1 MQLLSSYSERCEMIK
16 AIFKGLC
23 PNCNGDISSDRLEKG
38 VPCER
43 CLPKETESD
52 FVIKGVLS
60 DFLRLKEAE
69 KEWIE
74 HFTNHMKSRPWSL
87 QIAWARRVFLGRS
100 FALLAPTGVGKTSF
114 GISMSSYL
122 AKKGKKTYIIVP
134 TRLLVEQITEKL
146 LHFRVEENK
155 ILAFGD
161 EVSDRREKKQRLQK
175 GLFNILITTSMFLYK
190 NYEIIPCALD
200 FIFIDDVDSFL
211 KTTKNIDKVLI
222 LLGFSKED
230 IDKALNLI
238 RLKGKR
244 DKEEQDWFLINSFS
258 RELKDLHQRGGV
270 LVVSSAT
277 STPKSNRVKLFKELL
292 GFEVGTPMFYL
303 RNVIDVYTKRND
315 RPLHEWIKKLGKG
328 GLIFV
333 PSDVGREKI
342 TKILKELQVQ
352 KINAISYEEISE
364 NTIRKFEN
372 GEIDVIVGIASYRN
386 PLARGFDLPH
396 VIRYALFWGVPK
408 IVISLKF
415 ETNMS
420 HLLWA
425 LSSLRSTI
433 AKSLPQYIGKV
444 DKWISELRH
453 YQYLTENLLLTKP
466 WLQEKVKKL
475 KQEISAFLNS
485 DTFIDLISSSNEVT
499 LRRTEDGYYMVIS
512 DATGYLQASGR
523 TSRMFAGGVTKGLS
537 LLFVDDDKAFA
548 HLQKK
553 LRWFSEDIKF
563 KELDQVDLVQI
574 LKEVDEDREKIKKTK
589 EGKISPYQKEIL
601 KPVLVIVESPNKA
614 RTIANFFGKAIRR
627 KIGDLEVLET
637 SVEDKYLMITSSF
650 GHVLDLCTEGEFYG
664 VKVNEDITPIYEPI
678 DKREEIIQNLRK
690 MSEEVFEVLIATD
703 PDTEGEKI
711 GWDIL
716 MLLMPFVNSIRRMEF
731 HEVTKKA
738 IINSLKNPREFR
750 ESLVKAQILRRIAD
764 RWIGFEF
771 SRLLWKEFG
780 TNILSAGRVQ
790 TPVLG
795 WIIAKEAEYRKKVY
809 KVVVRIGTNGKPL
822 RIDFTFEDKEKAKQ
836 FFEDL
841 KEISLTIDT
850 VTEEEKPPF
859 PPLRTDTL
867 LKEANDKFKFSVP
880 TTMQLAQTLFELG
893 FITYHRT
900 DSIRVSDYGINLAK
914 EYIKEEFAEEYFTGR
929 SWTQEGAHE
938 CIRPTKPLDADE
950 LRALVLSGQVEG
962 LSRDH
967 ILLYDLIFKRF
978 IASQMRAI
986 KLKETEICIKALG
999 EEKRLKVC
1007 TEITVDGW
1015 NKIINFDTYDF
1026 PKGTINVENAKEFRI
1041 EPKAFLYTQGE
1052 LVQEMREKG
1061 IGRPSTYATIVEKLI
1076 ERRYVIEKNGR
1087 LIPTKLGKKVYQY
1100 LLQHEKMQNFLSENF
1115 TKHLEKLMDEVEEG
1129 RQDYEKILKQLHAQI
1144 CNIT

>member
-1 MQLLSSYSERCEMIK
+1 MIK

-38 VPCER
+38 LPCEK
-43 CLPKETESD
+43 CLPNETEAE
-52 FVIKGVLS
+52 FVIKGDLS
-60 DFLRLKEAE
+60 EFLSLREVE
-69 KEWIE
+69 KEWVE
-74 HFTNHMKSRPWSL
+74 HFTEYMKSRPWSL

-122 AKKGKKTYIIVP
+122 SKKGKRTYIIVP
-134 TRLLVEQITEKL
+134 TRLLVEQIAEKL
-146 LHFRVEENK
+146 LHFGVEKDK

-161 EVSDRREKKQRLQK
+161 EVSDRREKKLQLQQ

-190 NYEIIPCALD
+190 NHEIIPRIFD
-200 FIFIDDVDSFL
+200 FIFVDDVDSFL
-211 KTTKNIDKVLI
+211 KTAKNIDKVLL
-222 LLGFSKED
+222 LLGFSEED
-230 IDKALNLI
+230 IEKALDLI
-238 RLKGKR
+238 KLRGKR
-244 DKEEQDWFLINSFS
+244 GKEEQDWSQINSFS
-258 RELKDLHQRGGV
+258 RELKDLREKKGV

-277 STPKSNRVKLFKELL
+277 SAPKSNRVRLFKELL
-292 GFEVGTPMFYL
+292 GFEVGSPMFYL
-303 RNVIDVYTKRND
+303 RNVVDVYTKRSD
-315 RPLHEWIKKLGKG
+315 RLLYEWIKELGKG
-328 GLIFV
+328 GLVFI
-333 PSDVGREKI
+333 PSDAGREKI
-342 TKILKELQVQ
+342 VKILKELQTQ
-352 KINAISYEEISE
+352 KISAISYEEISE
-364 NTIRKFEN
+364 DTIKKFEN

-396 VIRYALFWGVPK
+396 AIRYALFWGVPK

-415 ETNMS
+415 EINLS

-425 LSSLRSTI
+425 LSSLRSAI
-433 AKSLPQYIGKV
+433 AKGLPQYITKV
-444 DKWISELRH
+444 DRWISELKR
-453 YQYLTENLLLTKP
+453 YQYVTEDILSIKP
-466 WLQEKVKKL
+466 WLQDKVKKL
-475 KQEISAFLNS
+475 KQEISSFLNS
-485 DTFIDLISSSNEVT
+485 EIFIDLIASSNEVT
-499 LRRTEDGYYMVIS
+499 LRRVQDGYYMVIS

-537 LLFVDDDKAFA
+537 LLVVDDDKAFT

-563 KELDQVDLVQI
+563 IELEQIDIAQI
-574 LKEVDEDREKIKKTK
+574 LREIDEDREKLKKLKKGETA
-589 EGKISPYQKEIL
+589 PCQKELL

-627 KIGDLEVLET
+627 RIGEQEVLET

-664 VKVNEDITPIYEPI
+664 VKVNEDIIPIYEAI
-678 DKREEIIQNLRK
+678 DKKEEIIQSLRK
-690 MSEEVFEVLIATD
+690 IAEEAFEVLIATD

-716 MLLMPFVNSIRRMEF
+716 MLLMPFVSNVRRMEF

-738 IINSLKNPREFR
+738 IVNSLKNPREFR
-750 ESLVKAQILRRIAD
+750 KSLVKAQILRRVAD

-780 TNILSAGRVQ
+780 TSLLSAGRVQ

-795 WIIAKEAEYRKKVY
+795 WIIAKEAEYRKKIY
-809 KVVVRIGTNGKPL
+809 KVLVRVGISEKPL
-822 RIDFTFEDKEKAKQ
+822 RIEFVCEEKEKAKR
-836 FFEDL
+836 FFESL
-841 KEISLTIDT
+841 KEIEVLIDNVT
-850 VTEEEKPPF
+850 VEEKLPL

-867 LKEANDKFKFSVP
+867 LKEANDRFRFSVP

-929 SWTQEGAHE
+929 SWAKEGAHE

-962 LSRDH
+962 LGHDH
-967 ILLYDLIFKRF
+967 LLLYDLIFKRF
-978 IASQMRAI
+978 IASQMRPI
-986 KLKETEICIKALG
+986 KVKEAEICVKALE
-999 EEKRLKVC
+999 EEKRLKIC
-1007 TEITVDGW
+1007 TEIIVDGW
-1015 NKIINFDTYDF
+1015 NKIMNFDIY
-1026 PKGTINVENAKEFRI
+1026 KLQEGIINVENTKEFRI

-1100 LLQHEKMQNFLSENF
+1100 LLQHEKMQHFLSENF
-1115 TKHLEKLMDEVEEG
+1115 TKELEKLMDEVEEG
-1129 RQDYEKILKQLHAQI
+1129 KQDYEAILKQLHTQI

>member
-1 MQLLSSYSERCEMIK
+1 MIK
-16 AIFKGLC
+16 AIFRGLC
-23 PNCNGDISSDRLEKG
+23 PNCNGDIPSDRLEKG
-38 VPCER
+38 LPCER
-43 CLPKETESD
+43 CLPSETASE
-52 FVIKGVLS
+52 FVIKGTLS
-60 DFLRLKEAE
+60 DFLKLKGVE

-74 HFTNHMKSRPWSL
+74 HFSRYMQSRPWSL
-87 QIAWARRVFLGRS
+87 QVAWARRVLLGRS

-114 GISMSSYL
+114 GISMSSFL
-122 AKKGKKTYIIVP
+122 AKKGRRAYIIVP
-134 TRLLVEQITEKL
+134 TRLLVEQVTEKL
-146 LHFRVEENK
+146 LLFGVEESK

-161 EVSDRREKKQRLQK
+161 EGSDRREKKQRLQK

-190 NYEIIPCALD
+190 NYNIIPSTLD

-211 KTTKNIDKVLI
+211 KTAKNIDKVLL

-230 IDKALNLI
+230 IEKALNLI
-238 RLKGKR
+238 KLRGKR
-244 DKEEQDWFLINSFS
+244 DKEEQDWFQIDSFA
-258 RELKDLHQRGGV
+258 RQLKDLRRKSGV

-303 RNVIDVYTKRND
+303 RNVVDVYTKKD
-315 RPLHEWIKKLGKG
+315 YPLHEWIKKLGKG
-328 GLIFV
+328 GLLFV
-333 PSDVGREKI
+333 PADVGREKI
-342 TKILKELQVQ
+342 AEILKELEA
-352 KINAISYEEISE
+352 KNINAISYEDITE
-364 NTIRKFEN
+364 NTIKKFES
-372 GEIDVIVGIASYRN
+372 GEIDVIVGIASYKN

-415 ETNMS
+415 ETNTS

-433 AKSLPQYIGKV
+433 AKSLPQYITKV
-444 DKWISELRH
+444 DKWISELKH
-453 YQYLTENLLLTKP
+453 YQYLSENLLSTKP
-466 WLQEKVKKL
+466 WLQEKLKRL
-475 KQEISAFLNS
+475 KQEISVFLNS
-485 DTFIDLISSSNEVT
+485 DTFINLISSSNEVT
-499 LRRTEDGYYMVIS
+499 LRWTQEGYYMVIS

-537 LLFVDDDKAFA
+537 LLFVDDEKAFA

-563 KELDQVDLVQI
+563 KELDQVDLAEI
-574 LKEVDEDREKIKKTK
+574 LREVDEDREKIKKTK
-589 EGKISPYQKEIL
+589 EGQLAPYQKEIL

-627 KIGDLEVLET
+627 KIGELEVLET
-637 SVEDKYLMITSSF
+637 SVEDKYLMVTSSF

-664 VKVNEDITPIYEPI
+664 VKVNEDIIPIYEAI
-678 DKREEIIQNLRK
+678 DKRGNVIENIRK
-690 MSEEVFEVLIATD
+690 ISEEAFEVLIATD

-716 MLLMPFVNSIRRMEF
+716 MLLMPFVNNIRRMEF

-771 SRLLWKEFG
+771 SRSLWKKFG
-780 TNILSAGRVQ
+780 TNVLSAGRVQ

-795 WIIAKEAEYRKKVY
+795 WIIAKEAEYRKKIY
-809 KVVVRIGTNGKPL
+809 KVAVRIETNGKPL
-822 RIDFTFEDKEKAKQ
+822 RVEFAFEDKEKAKQ
-836 FFEDL
+836 FFEKL
-841 KEISLTIDT
+841 REIDVIIDN
-850 VTEEEKPPF
+850 VTEVERPPM

-867 LKEANDKFKFSVP
+867 LREANDKFKFSVP

-900 DSIRVSDYGINLAK
+900 DSVRVSDFGISLAK
-914 EYIKEEFAEEYFTGR
+914 EYIKEEFNEEYFTGR
-929 SWTQEGAHE
+929 SWAQEGAHE

-962 LSRDH
+962 LSREH
-967 ILLYDLIFKRF
+967 LLLYDLIFKRF

-986 KLKETEICIKALG
+986 KLWEAELRVKALG
-999 EEKRLKVC
+999 EEKRLKLC
-1007 TEITVDGW
+1007 TAIKVDGW
-1015 NKIINFDTYDF
+1015 NKVINIDTYKP
-1026 PKGTINVENAKEFRI
+1026 PKGTINVEDVKEFRI
-1041 EPKAFLYTQGE
+1041 EPKSFLYTQGE

-1087 LIPTKLGKKVYQY
+1087 LIPTKLGKEVYQY
-1100 LLQHEKMQNFLSENF
+1100 LFQHERMRNFLSENF
-1115 TKHLEKLMDEVEEG
+1115 TKYLEKLMDEVEEG
-1129 RQDYEKILKQLHAQI
+1129 KQDYEKILKQLHAQI
-1144 CNIT
+1144 YNIT